1 MRMFNHRGI
10 AMPII
15 MGLILCIAIWIASL
29 AWTMTNSRSQYQ
41 KIIKSRQ
48 ANFMARSA
56 FQHFFLKLRTMQRLC
71 PESIKALEDATVD
84 EKRLL
89 HGIFVEDIIVPAD
102 DKFTGDK
109 LSYKISD
116 FKFVSI
122 DYEKSLVTVE
132 VNTEGNYGGEKS
144 LLKRLVRVS
153 R

>member
-1 MRMFNHRGI
+1 
-10 AMPII
+10 
-15 MGLILCIAIWIASL
+15 
-29 AWTMTNSRSQYQ
+29 
-41 KIIKSRQ
+41 
-48 ANFMARSA
+48 
-56 FQHFFLKLRTMQRLC
+56 
-71 PESIKALEDATVD
+71 ATFD